1 LGRHGVPESG
11 EDLSIDLG
19 QRSSVQCHQ
28 LTSPVNQLTD
38 RTLLHVRVSDNAVG
52 REGVAMH

>member
-1 LGRHGVPESG
+1 VPEFG
-11 EDLSIDLG
+11 EDPPIDLG